1 MIARRSV
8 RHWQKHRWEDH
19 IEKMLAVAAK
29 NESILTRLI
38 AKADKV
44 ETRLCNLETRTNLG
58 SSEYKHK
65 GIAPGS
71 VVAKA
76 PELDLSRCANRR
88 SILH

>member
-44 ETRLCNLETRTNLG
+44 ETRLCNLETRTNLDQA
-58 SSEYKHK
+58 SMNTKVSLQK
-65 GIAPGS
+65 
-71 VVAKA
+71 V
-76 PELDLSRCANRR
+76 
-88 SILH
+88 

>member
-1 MIARRSV
+1 MIVRCSV
-8 RHWQKHRWEDH
+8 RHWQKHRWEDC
-19 IEKMLAVAAK
+19 IRKMLSIAAT
-29 NESILTRLI
+29 NETILTRLV

-44 ETRLCNLETRTNLG
+44 EKRLCNLETRTNLG